1 MTDNTSQQQPKEE
14 VKHGAEHLSKYQW
27 VQGQSGNP
35 DGRPK
40 GSISPRDT
48 IRKMFE
54 ANPTTFEDFLT
65 KYLDDPN
72 NRKHLVEML
81 DGKPTQSIDTTITEK
96 PYEKLTDDELD
107 GEINTQ
113 TP

>member
-1 MTDNTSQQQPKEE
+1 MTPDNTEKKQRNKGHDNILPYMWEK
-14 VKHGAEHLSKYQW
+14 GT
-27 VQGQSGNP
+27 SGNP
-35 DGRPK
+35 KGRPK